1 MDKKNM
7 FDYPIPLN
15 VDDGG
20 GFFGGQIKTRNA
32 VEAFISVILVFFLLR
47 ALLFFIGEKVRI
59 VIALVLAIVV
69 GIFFLAGIDGRSI
82 TEYLIL
88 WIRHKKSMGTYVL
101 GMPVVDEEEDYEE

>member
-15 VDDGG
+15 VDEGG

-32 VEAFISVILVFFLLR
+32 VEAFIAVILVFFLLR
-47 ALLFFIGEKVRI
+47 LALFFVGEKIRI

-69 GIFFLAGIDGRSI
+69 GIFFLAGIEGRSV
-82 TEYLIL
+82 TEYLVL
-88 WIRHKKSMGTYVL
+88 WLRHKKSMGTYVL
-101 GMPVVDEEEDYEE
+101 GMPVIDEEEDDE